1 MPAYLT
7 IWKLI
12 SFYLHSKAVFVN
24 TNDHLVRLQTEI
36 NGAFGK
42 GHKTIAV
49 FVDIEKAYDMVW
61 KHGLLEKIYK
71 LGIRGPMFNFIE
83 TFITEIYFRVNVGGS
98 FSPVTNLENG
108 IPQGSVIA
116 PTLFS
121 IYINDLA
128 TVMTGNQKYKSTKFS
143 IGLFADDAAFWRT
156 GIHIGHLK
164 RLFKLTSIIYKIGQK
179 TGVSNFPNL
188 KQFL

>member
-1 MPAYLT
+1 MVNARLSHYLE
-7 IWKLI
+7 INKLL
-12 SFYLHSKAVFVN
+12 SPFQSGFRKHHS
-24 TNDHLVRLQTEI
+24 TNDHVVRLQTEI
-36 NGAFGK
+36 YGAFVK
-42 GHKTIAV
+42 DQKTIAV

-61 KHGLLEKIYK
+61 KHGLLEKVYK

-83 TFITEIYFRVNVGGS
+83 KCITERYFRVNVGGS

-116 PTLFS
+116 PTHFS

-128 TVMTGNQKYKSTKFS
+128 TAMAGNQKYKSTKFR

-156 GIHIGHLK
+156 GMHVGHLK
-164 RLFKLTSIIYKIGQK
+164 KGY
-179 TGVSNFPNL
+179 SN
-188 KQFL
+188 